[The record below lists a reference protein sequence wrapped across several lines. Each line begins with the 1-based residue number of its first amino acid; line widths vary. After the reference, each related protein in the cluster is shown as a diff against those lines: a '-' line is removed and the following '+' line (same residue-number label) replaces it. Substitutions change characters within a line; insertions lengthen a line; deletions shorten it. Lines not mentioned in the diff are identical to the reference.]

1 MTKNEKYEEEKRKL
15 IAKGLSSEE
24 LEKAIKKLCTSQVSK
39 PPQASPM
46 QVFTALTSPPLK

>member
-24 LEKAIKKLCTSQVSK
+24 LEKAIKQLCK
-39 PPQASPM
+39 R
-46 QVFTALTSPPLK
+46 LKI